1 MLVWI
6 YQAGEIGLDVVSRL
20 PSTLLERMKTH
31 LPTLKLFILAPL
43 LFSVLLGSCTWCM
56 NEVGGSSSRPVEEAE
71 FETEE
76 AVVNRK
82 QKTIR
87 KNYFL
92 LFVSKPVPRK
102 FLFMPPVLPPKGHRL
117 SNGNLAPLI
126 T

>member
-1 MLVWI
+1 M
-6 YQAGEIGLDVVSRL
+6 GNIGLDVVSRL
-20 PSTLLERMKTH
+20 PSTLLDRMKTN

-56 NEVGGSSSRPVEEAE
+56 NEVGGSSSRPVEEVE
-71 FETEE
+71 FEIEE
-76 AVVNRK
+76 AVVTRK

-87 KNYFL
+87 KSYFL

-102 FLFMPPVLPPKGHRL
+102 FLFRPPVLPPKGHRL
-117 SNGNLAPLI
+117 SNGILAPLI